1 MAAIT
6 HNITIDKGNRI
17 CKWLVVNIGVYP
29 ILQAYHTRDFKV
41 VPTLTSNITTT
52 QGVAVSLQEEI
63 GTSTIEVIDL
73 SVEKYS

>member
-1 MAAIT
+1 M
-6 HNITIDKGNRI
+6 
-17 CKWLVVNIGVYP
+17 
-29 ILQAYHTRDFKV
+29 
-41 VPTLTSNITTT
+41 PTLTSNITTT